1 MRRLVERQ
9 EGRAMNVT
17 FRPIENWPDRR
28 PLRSPDERE
37 RSRFDSSWSQT
48 LNLLSYELGRLGKP
62 LGGKAAGGA
71 DAVVIR
77 LDLEDK
83 DIRRDGWPRASARP
97 EHPGV
102 IIEWQV
108 GDRWSRMAADKYT
121 WWQEN
126 VRAVA
131 LSLEAL
137 RSVERWGAVEGE
149 QYEGLQ
155 LEIEADGSSP
165 SAARQLIDSYGGL
178 REALKAT
185 HPDHNGDPEEFRRVQ
200 EARKVLGL

>member
-1 MRRLVERQ
+1 VS
-9 EGRAMNVT
+9 MNVT
-17 FRPIENWPDRR
+17 FRPIENWPNRR

-37 RSRFDSSWSQT
+37 RSRFDSSRSQT
-48 LNLLSYELGRLGKP
+48 LNLLTYELGRLG
-62 LGGKAAGGA
+62 ASA
-71 DAVVIR
+71 AVVR
-77 LDLEDK
+77 LALEDS

-102 IIEWQV
+102 VVEWLTRS
-108 GDRWSRMAADKYT
+108 GWSRMTADKYT
-121 WWQEN
+121 NWQDN
-126 VRAVA
+126 IRSVA

-155 LEIEADGSSP
+155 LELEEAGASP
-165 SAARQLIDSYGGL
+165 SAAQELLDSYGGPK
-178 REALKAT
+178 EALKAT
-185 HPDHNGDPEEFRRVQ
+185 HPDHGGDPEEFRRVQ